1 MSEVRLIDAEG
12 EQVGVVSIDRALEM
26 ARYASLDL
34 VEVSPN
40 VKPPVCKILDFGKY
54 KFQQSKKN
62 ALQKKKQKQVQ
73 VKEMKFRP
81 GTDIGDYQIKLKKVA
96 GFLERGDKVKISLR
110 FRGREMQHKEL
121 GMDLLQR
128 VKADLEEVA
137 AVEQEPKFEGRQMMM
152 VLAPKKS

>member
-1 MSEVRLIDAEG
+1 
-12 EQVGVVSIDRALEM
+12 M
-26 ARYASLDL
+26 ARDVSLDL

-54 KFQQSKKN
+54 RFSQSKKN
-62 ALQKKKQKQVQ
+62 AAQKKKQKQVQ

-81 GTDIGDYQIKLKKVA
+81 GTDIGDYNVKLKKVSA
-96 GFLERGDKVKISLR
+96 FLERGDKVKISLR

-121 GMDLLQR
+121 GMELMQRIKIDLDELSM
-128 VKADLEEVA
+128 
-137 AVEQEPKFEGRQMMM
+137 VEQEPKYEGRQMLM